1 MWILT
6 FQIHLVDLRSFFF
19 CFCARFLK
27 YSLLNVWELFR
38 NLFWLVISIKYIE
51 YCGKWYQASDME
63 SPRIIISDSASTSP
77 IRLRSSSFSV
87 SPSSDSLN
95 PSPNT
100 EDLERGLSDD
110 LLCVPNQPQRF
121 HKPRLSIPSLPSW
134 SKSSSP
140 SPAISISSLLT
151 AGRRISLSIPL
162 SIRRRASW
170 SVSPSM
176 SSMMKTT
183 IQIHT
188 HTHTHTTSHH

>member
-1 MWILT
+1 
-6 FQIHLVDLRSFFF
+6 
-19 CFCARFLK
+19 
-27 YSLLNVWELFR
+27 
-38 NLFWLVISIKYIE
+38 
-51 YCGKWYQASDME
+51 ME

-140 SPAISISSLLT
+140 SPAISISSLLSRKGPMNT
-151 AGRRISLSIPL
+151 CL
-162 SIRRRASW
+162 SIRPYVYMFSFI
-170 SVSPSM
+170 PEL
-176 SSMMKTT
+176 
-183 IQIHT
+183 
-188 HTHTHTTSHH
+188 HHHDFSDFLRDHFDYMNHF